1 MSGLVSLDEIRE
13 AAERIRGVAVE
24 TPLLALT
31 LGEHRL
37 SVKCENVQPIG
48 AFKVRGAYNMIARLS
63 PAERAGG
70 VIAYSSGNHGQAVA
84 FAARALGAPAVIVM
98 PTTAPSVKVEGVRS
112 YGAEV
117 IFEGTTSVDRKRRAE
132 AEASARGL
140 AIVPPFDHPW
150 IIAGQGTA
158 GLEILKQA
166 PEVRTVFVPVGG
178 GGLVAGI
185 AAAIKQSTTLVRV
198 IGVEPAGAAK
208 MSASLAAGRVVTLER
223 TDSIADG
230 LLPLAPGELTL
241 AHARAFVDEMMTVDD
256 EEIADATLA
265 LFRHARLVAEPSG
278 AASVAGAL
286 RRARERSAGTPDGP
300 MVAVLSGG
308 NIALDAL
315 VELAER

>member
-1 MSGLVSLDEIRE
+1 
-13 AAERIRGVAVE
+13 
-24 TPLLALT
+24 
-31 LGEHRL
+31 
-37 SVKCENVQPIG
+37 
-48 AFKVRGAYNMIARLS
+48 
-63 PAERAGG
+63 
-70 VIAYSSGNHGQAVA
+70 
-84 FAARALGAPAVIVM
+84 
-98 PTTAPSVKVEGVRS
+98 
-112 YGAEV
+112 
-117 IFEGTTSVDRKRRAE
+117 
-132 AEASARGL
+132 
-140 AIVPPFDHPW
+140 
-150 IIAGQGTA
+150 
-158 GLEILKQA
+158 
-166 PEVRTVFVPVGG
+166 VGG